1 MIKTV
6 QTPSGNFSFRVTN
19 TASTVSIVISS
30 DSFTETTFKL
40 TTSDFAM
47 SFVQCNYVANLIAE
61 QFEPRMPLVNFLN
74 QLSIITQ
81 GSLRNWITQ

>member
-40 TTSDFAM
+40 TTSDVAM
-47 SFVQCNYVANLIAE
+47 SFVQYNYVANLIAE
-61 QFEPRMPLVNFLN
+61 QFESRMPLVNFLN

-81 GSLRNWITQ
+81 GSLRNWIIQ

>member
-19 TASTVSIVISS
+19 TASTVSIVLSS
-30 DSFTETTFKL
+30 DLFTETTFKL
-40 TTSDFAM
+40 TASDFAM
-47 SFVQCNYVANLIAE
+47 SFVQYNYVANLIAE
-61 QFEPRMPLVNFLN
+61 QFESRMPLVNFLN

-81 GSLRNWITQ
+81 GSLRNWIIQ

>member
-30 DSFTETTFKL
+30 DSFTKTTFKL

-47 SFVQCNYVANLIAE
+47 SFVQYDYVANLIAE
-61 QFEPRMPLVNFLN
+61 KFDARMPLVTFLN
-74 QLSIITQ
+74 RLSTITQ
-81 GSLRNWITQ
+81 GSLRNWIIQ

>member
-30 DSFTETTFKL
+30 DLFTETTFKL
-40 TTSDFAM
+40 ATSDFAM
-47 SFVQCNYVANLIAE
+47 LFVQYNFVANLIAE
-61 QFEPRMPLVNFLN
+61 QFESRMPLVDFLN

-81 GSLRNWITQ
+81 GSLRNWVIQ

>member
-40 TTSDFAM
+40 TTSDVEM
-47 SFVQCNYVANLIAE
+47 SFVQYNYVANLIAE

-81 GSLRNWITQ
+81 GSLRNWVIQ